1 MDIAAWLRG
10 QGLERYEAAFRENEI
25 DWAVLPELTAD
36 DLKDIGVTAVGH
48 RRKLLAAIAALR
60 APGASLN
67 TIPASEPRDGGP
79 FSTPGTPSPGGHP
92 AAHPHASEARA
103 GAEAERR
110 QLTIMFCDLVGSTP
124 LATRLDPEDLRD
136 VIGAYHRAVAEVI
149 ARFDGFV
156 AKYMGDGVLAYFG
169 YPRAHED
176 DAERAVRAGL
186 ALVSAVPKLELAA
199 EVGLQVRIGI
209 ATGLVVVGD
218 LTGSGEAQ
226 ERGVVGETPN
236 LAARLQTLAQPGMVV
251 IAPSTRR
258 LTGGHFNYREL
269 GGLALKGF
277 DEPVSAWQVVAE
289 RAVESRFEAQH
300 EIALTPLIGREEEL
314 ELLRRRW
321 RQAEEGEGR
330 VVLLVGEAGI
340 GKSRLT
346 RALLEG
352 LPSEP
357 HLRLRYFCSPHHRDS
372 ALFPVISQIEYAAGF
387 LRDDT
392 AEQKLAK
399 LDAVLARAA
408 TEPEAVELIAG
419 LLSLPAR
426 HPAPELSPQQ
436 RKEKTLAALLAQL
449 DGLAREQPV
458 LILYEDLHW
467 IDPTSLEL
475 LTAIVDRVQRLPVL
489 LLATARP
496 EFTPPWPSH
505 AHVTALSLS
514 RLSGRECVAM
524 VERIAAGKPLPAAV
538 LEQILA
544 RTDGVAL
551 FIEELTKTVIESGM
565 LIDRGDRYTMAG
577 PLPSLAIPTTLHD
590 SLTARLDR
598 LTPVKEV
605 AQIAACIGRDF
616 DYDLLAA
623 ASGLPED
630 GLRSALE
637 ALRHAELIIARGLS
651 GERYSFKHALVRD
664 AAYAGLLKSRRV
676 QLHAAIARA
685 IEQSFAHIAEAEPET
700 LAYHLTE
707 AGLPDRAA
715 GYWLRAGKI
724 AAARFANLEAIAH
737 LRRGSEAVSGFP
749 DGAIK
754 DRLELDLQLA
764 LGPCLIATQGFL
776 SNDFA
781 ATFTRARELCERL
794 SDAPEYPHV
803 MYWLALVHGYRGEM
817 PEALDACT
825 AALGLAEAAGNR
837 PAALNAMCGIGSVL
851 MAMGRLVEAR
861 RMIERGLAEF
871 DMCNEAESL
880 ATRAAGRDVGVAGMA
895 VLGWILWALG
905 YPDMAMARMGAALQ
919 RAEAIGDPHSQ
930 AFASYY
936 ASVLHAF
943 RCEPAVAHTH
953 AGRCLA
959 LSEEHGF
966 GHWRNLSRTVRGIC
980 ANQLDPSS
988 DSLATV
994 GSELAEFVGSVYQF
1008 AITALYALL
1017 SQAFLAKHQLMP
1029 AREIISKGLASAEQN
1044 SERMFNAEFF
1054 RQKARALVI
1063 EGGACVS
1070 TNAQKLLEESLAIA
1084 HGQQARS
1091 LELSAA
1097 ADLAR
1102 IYRDQGRRAE
1112 ARDLLAPVYGWFTEG
1127 FDTPDLKD
1135 AKTLLDELM
1144 CARRRQRPSA
1154 SRE

>member
-1 MDIAAWLRG
+1 MDIAAWLRSL
-10 QGLERYEAAFRENEI
+10 GLERYEAAFRENEI

-36 DLKDIGVTAVGH
+36 DLKEIGVTAVGH
-48 RRKLLAAIAALR
+48 RRKVLAAIAALR
-60 APGASLN
+60 APRAPLDP
-67 TIPASEPRDGGP
+67 IPLSAPIDGGP
-79 FSTPGTPSPGGHP
+79 PGGHP
-92 AAHPHASEARA
+92 GATAEAAGARIT
-103 GAEAERR
+103 AEAERR

-124 LATRLDPEDLRD
+124 LAARLDPEDLRD
-136 VIGAYHRAVAEVI
+136 LIGAYHRAVAEVI
-149 ARFDGFV
+149 GRFDGFV

-169 YPRAHED
+169 YPRAQEG

-186 ALVSAVPKLELAA
+186 ALVAAVPRLQLVA

-209 ATGLVVVGD
+209 ATGVVVVGD

-236 LAARLQTLAQPGMVV
+236 LAARLQTLAQPGTVV

-258 LTGGHFNYREL
+258 LTGGHFDYREL
-269 GGLALKGF
+269 GGVALKGF
-277 DEPVSAWQVVAE
+277 DDPVGACQVVAE
-289 RAVESRFEAQH
+289 SALESRFEAQH

-352 LPSEP
+352 LAGEP
-357 HLRLRYFCSPHHRDS
+357 HLRLRYFCSPHHRNS
-372 ALFPVISQIEYAAGF
+372 ALFPVISQIEHVADL

-399 LDAVLARAA
+399 LDAVLARTAA
-408 TEPEAVELIAG
+408 EPEAVDLIAD

-426 HPAPELSPQQ
+426 YPAPELSPQQ
-436 RKEKTLAALLAQL
+436 RKDKTLTALLAQIER
-449 DGLAREQPV
+449 LAREQPV
-458 LILYEDLHW
+458 LMLFEDLHW

-496 EFTPPWPSH
+496 EFGPPWPSH
-505 AHVTALSLS
+505 AHVTALSLT
-514 RLSGRECVAM
+514 RLSRRECVAL
-524 VERIAAGKPLPAAV
+524 VERITAGKPLPASV

-565 LIDRGDRYTMAG
+565 LIDRGDRYMMAG

-623 ASGLPED
+623 ASGMPEE

-651 GERYSFKHALVRD
+651 AERYSFKHALVRD

-685 IEQSFAHIAEAEPET
+685 IEQSFAHLVEVEPET

-707 AGLPDRAA
+707 AGLPDKAA
-715 GYWLRAGKI
+715 HYWLRAGKI
-724 AAARFANLEAIAH
+724 AGARFANLEAIAH
-737 LRRGSEAVSGFP
+737 LRRGIEAVGGFP
-749 DGAIK
+749 DGASK

-764 LGPCLIATQGFL
+764 LGPCLITIEGFL
-776 SNDFA
+776 SNAFA

-794 SDAPEYPHV
+794 SNAPEYPHV

-817 PEALDACT
+817 PQALDACST
-825 AALGLAEAAGNR
+825 ALGLAEAAGNR

-861 RMIERGLAEF
+861 RMIERGLTEF
-871 DMCNEAESL
+871 DMCSEAESL
-880 ATRAAGRDVGVAGMA
+880 ATRAAGRDVGVAEMA

-905 YPDMAMARMGAALQ
+905 YPDMARARVGAALQ
-919 RAEAIGDPHSQ
+919 RAEAIRDPHSQ
-930 AFASYY
+930 AYAAYF
-936 ASVLHAF
+936 ASVLHAV
-943 RCEPAVAHTH
+943 CQEPAVAHML
-953 AGRCLA
+953 AARCLA

-994 GSELAEFVGSVYQF
+994 GS
-1008 AITALYALL
+1008 
-1017 SQAFLAKHQLMP
+1017 
-1029 AREIISKGLASAEQN
+1029 
-1044 SERMFNAEFF
+1044 
-1054 RQKARALVI
+1054 
-1063 EGGACVS
+1063 
-1070 TNAQKLLEESLAIA
+1070 
-1084 HGQQARS
+1084 
-1091 LELSAA
+1091 
-1097 ADLAR
+1097 
-1102 IYRDQGRRAE
+1102 
-1112 ARDLLAPVYGWFTEG
+1112 
-1127 FDTPDLKD
+1127 
-1135 AKTLLDELM
+1135 
-1144 CARRRQRPSA
+1144 
-1154 SRE
+1154 

>member
-1 MDIAAWLRG
+1 
-10 QGLERYEAAFRENEI
+10 
-25 DWAVLPELTAD
+25 
-36 DLKDIGVTAVGH
+36 
-48 RRKLLAAIAALR
+48 
-60 APGASLN
+60 
-67 TIPASEPRDGGP
+67 
-79 FSTPGTPSPGGHP
+79 
-92 AAHPHASEARA
+92 
-103 GAEAERR
+103 
-110 QLTIMFCDLVGSTP
+110 
-124 LATRLDPEDLRD
+124 
-136 VIGAYHRAVAEVI
+136 
-149 ARFDGFV
+149 
-156 AKYMGDGVLAYFG
+156 
-169 YPRAHED
+169 
-176 DAERAVRAGL
+176 
-186 ALVSAVPKLELAA
+186 
-199 EVGLQVRIGI
+199 
-209 ATGLVVVGD
+209 
-218 LTGSGEAQ
+218 
-226 ERGVVGETPN
+226 
-236 LAARLQTLAQPGMVV
+236 
-251 IAPSTRR
+251 
-258 LTGGHFNYREL
+258 
-269 GGLALKGF
+269 
-277 DEPVSAWQVVAE
+277 
-289 RAVESRFEAQH
+289 ESRFEAQH

-352 LPSEP
+352 LAGEP
-357 HLRLRYFCSPHHRDS
+357 HLRLRYFCSPHHRNS
-372 ALFPVISQIEYAAGF
+372 ALFPVISQIEHVADL

-399 LDAVLARAA
+399 LDAVLGRTAA
-408 TEPEAVELIAG
+408 EPEAVDLIAD

-426 HPAPELSPQQ
+426 YPAPELSPQQ
-436 RKEKTLAALLAQL
+436 RKDKTLTALLAQIER
-449 DGLAREQPV
+449 LAREQPV
-458 LILYEDLHW
+458 LMLFEDLHW

-496 EFTPPWPSH
+496 EFGPPWPSH
-505 AHVTALSLS
+505 AHVTALSLT
-514 RLSGRECVAM
+514 RLSRRECVAL
-524 VERIAAGKPLPAAV
+524 VERITAGKPLPAAV

-544 RTDGVAL
+544 RADGVAL
-551 FIEELTKTVIESGM
+551 FIEELTKTVIESGV

-577 PLPSLAIPTTLHD
+577 PLPSMAIPTTLHD

-598 LTPVKEV
+598 LAPVKEV

-623 ASGLPED
+623 ASGMPED

-651 GERYSFKHALVRD
+651 AERYSFKHALVRD

-685 IEQSFAHIAEAEPET
+685 IEQSFTHVAEAEPET

-707 AGLPDRAA
+707 AGLPDKAA
-715 GYWLRAGKI
+715 SYWLRAGKI
-724 AAARFANLEAIAH
+724 ARARFANLEAIAH
-737 LRRGSEAVSGFP
+737 LRRGIEAVSGFP
-749 DGAIK
+749 DGASK

-764 LGPCLIATQGFL
+764 LGPCLITIEGFL
-776 SNDFA
+776 SNAFA
-781 ATFTRARELCERL
+781 GTFTRARELCERL
-794 SDAPEYPHV
+794 SDAPEYPHI

-817 PEALDACT
+817 PQALDACST
-825 AALGLAEAAGNR
+825 ALGLAESAGNR

-871 DMCNEAESL
+871 DMCSEAESL
-880 ATRAAGRDVGVAGMA
+880 ATRAAGRDVGVAEMA

-905 YPDMAMARMGAALQ
+905 YPDMARARVGAALQ
-919 RAEAIGDPHSQ
+919 RAEAIRDPHSQ
-930 AFASYY
+930 AYAAYF
-936 ASVLHAF
+936 ASVLHAV
-943 RCEPAVAHTH
+943 CQEPAVAHML
-953 AGRCLA
+953 AARCLA

-994 GSELAEFVGSVYQF
+994 GSELAEVVGSVHQF

-1017 SQAFLAKHQLMP
+1017 SQAFLAQHQLIP

-1044 SERMFNAEFF
+1044 SERMFEAEFL
-1054 RQKARALVI
+1054 RQKARALVM
-1063 EGGACVS
+1063 EGGPCVS
-1070 TNAQKLLEESLAIA
+1070 TDAQKLLEESLAVA
-1084 HGQQARS
+1084 QSQKARS
-1091 LELSAA
+1091 LELRAA

-1102 IYRDQGRRAE
+1102 LHRDYGRHAE
-1112 ARDLLAPVYGWFTEG
+1112 ARDLLAPLYGWFTEG
-1127 FDTPDLKD
+1127 FDTQDLKEAKALLNALD
-1135 AKTLLDELM
+1135 A
-1144 CARRRQRPSA
+1144 
-1154 SRE
+1154 

>member
-1 MDIAAWLRG
+1 MDIVAWLRG
-10 QGLERYEAAFRENEI
+10 LGLERYEAAFRDNQI
-25 DWAVLPELTAD
+25 DGAVLPELTAD

-48 RRKLLAAIAALR
+48 RRKLLQAIAQLSATQ
-60 APGASLN
+60 A
-67 TIPASEPRDGGP
+67 PRDQTSPAAPDGSGP
-79 FSTPGTPSPGGHP
+79 LPAPRTPSLGEHLWA
-92 AAHPHASEARA
+92 AAHTTEGR
-103 GAEAERR
+103 AEAERR

-124 LATRLDPEDLRD
+124 LAARLDPEDLRD

-186 ALVSAVPKLELAA
+186 ALVEAVPRLEPVAQ
-199 EVGLQVRIGI
+199 VGLQVRIGI

-236 LAARLQTLAQPGMVV
+236 LAARLQVMAQPGTVV

-258 LTGGHFNYREL
+258 LTGGHFEYREL
-269 GGLALKGF
+269 GGVVLRGF
-277 DEPVSAWQVVAE
+277 DEPLSAWQVLAE
-289 RAVESRFEAQH
+289 SAVESRFEAQH
-300 EIALTPLIGREEEL
+300 EIGLTPLIGREEEL

-321 RQAEEGEGR
+321 CQAEEGEGR
-330 VVLLVGEAGI
+330 ILLLIGEAGI

-346 RALLEG
+346 RALLDG
-352 LPSEP
+352 LASEP
-357 HLRLRYFCSPHHRDS
+357 HVRLRYFCSPHHRNS
-372 ALFPVISQIEYAAGF
+372 ALFPVISQIEHVAEF
-387 LRDDT
+387 VRDDT
-392 AEQKLAK
+392 AEGRLAK
-399 LDAVLARAA
+399 LDALLARAGA
-408 TEPEAVELIAG
+408 SPEAVDLIAD

-436 RKEKTLAALLAQL
+436 RKEKTLAALLALLEGQ
-449 DGLAREQPV
+449 AREQPV
-458 LILYEDLHW
+458 MILFEDLHW
-467 IDPTSLEL
+467 IDPTSLEW

-505 AHVTALSLS
+505 AHVTALSLT
-514 RLSGRECVAM
+514 RLSRRECVAL
-524 VERIAAGKPLPAAV
+524 VDRITDGKTLPNEV
-538 LEQILA
+538 LEQILV
-544 RTDGVAL
+544 RTDGVPL
-551 FIEELTKTVIESGM
+551 FLEELTKTVIESGM
-565 LIDRGDRYTMAG
+565 LIDRGDGYTLAG
-577 PLPSLAIPTTLHD
+577 PLPPLAIPTTLHD

-598 LTPVKEV
+598 LAPVKEV

-623 ASGLPED
+623 ASGMPED
-630 GLRSALE
+630 GLRFALE
-637 ALRHAELIIARGLS
+637 ALRHAELVIARGLS
-651 GERYSFKHALVRD
+651 GERYSFKHALVRE
-664 AAYAGLLKSRRV
+664 AAYAGLLRSRRV
-676 QLHAAIARA
+676 QLHAAIAHA
-685 IEQSFAHIAEAEPET
+685 IELSFAHLVEAEPET

-707 AGLPDRAA
+707 AGLPEKAA
-715 GYWLRAGKI
+715 SYWLRAGKI
-724 AAARFANLEAIAH
+724 AVARSANLEAIAH
-737 LRRGSEAVSGFP
+737 LRRGIEALSGLP
-749 DGAIK
+749 DGASK

-776 SNDFA
+776 SNAFA
-781 ATFTRARELCERL
+781 ATFTRARGLCERL
-794 SDAPEYPHV
+794 SDAPEHPHV

-817 PEALDACT
+817 PEALGAATT
-825 AALGLAEAAGNR
+825 ALRLAEAAGNR

-861 RMIERGLAEF
+861 QMIERSLAEF
-871 DMCNEAESL
+871 DMCNEAERL

-895 VLGWILWALG
+895 VLSWIFWALG
-905 YPDMAMARMGAALQ
+905 YPDTARAKVGAALR

-943 RCEPAVAHTH
+943 LRGPTDAHSYAERCQT
-953 AGRCLA
+953 

-966 GHWRNLSRTVRGIC
+966 GHWRNLSRAVRGVC

-994 GSELAEFVGSVYQF
+994 SNELAEFIGSVYQF

-1017 SQAFLAKHQLMP
+1017 SQAFLAKHQP
-1029 AREIISKGLASAEQN
+1029 VTAHEIILTGLRTADQK
-1044 SERMFNAEFF
+1044 SERMFVAEFL
-1054 RQKARALVI
+1054 RLNARILLM
-1063 EGGACVS
+1063 EGGPRVWID
-1070 TNAQKLLEESLAIA
+1070 AQKLLEESLAIA
-1084 HGQQARS
+1084 QDQQARS
-1091 LELSAA
+1091 LELRAV

-1102 IYRDQGRRAE
+1102 LYLDQGRGAE
-1112 ARDLLAPVYGWFTEG
+1112 ARDLLAPVYGWFVEG

-1135 AKTLLDELM
+1135 AKTLLDELIY
-1144 CARRRQRPSA
+1144 ARRRQHPSA
-1154 SRE
+1154 RYE

>member
-1 MDIAAWLRG
+1 MEIAAGVRG
-10 QGLERYEAAFRENEI
+10 LGFERYEVALRENEI
-25 DWAVLPELTAD
+25 DWAVLPKLTAD

-48 RRKLLAAIAALR
+48 RRKLLEAIAQLS
-60 APGASLN
+60 P
-67 TIPASEPRDGGP
+67 TPA
-79 FSTPGTPSPGGHP
+79 TPSPGGHP
-92 AAHPHASEARA
+92 GAPPHAAEGRA
-103 GAEAERR
+103 PAEAERR

-124 LATRLDPEDLRD
+124 LAKRLDPEDLRD
-136 VIGAYHRAVAEVI
+136 VIGAYHRAVGKVVGS
-149 ARFDGFV
+149 FDGFV

-169 YPRAHED
+169 YPWAHEG
-176 DAERAVRAGL
+176 DAERAIRAGL
-186 ALVSAVPKLELAA
+186 ALVEAVPRLELVAK
-199 EVGLQVRIGI
+199 VGLQVRIGI

-236 LAARLQTLAQPGMVV
+236 LAARLQSLAQPGTVV

-258 LTGGHFNYREL
+258 LTGGHFDYREL
-269 GGLALKGF
+269 GGVALKGF

-289 RAVESRFEAQH
+289 RAFESRFEAQH
-300 EIALTPLIGREEEL
+300 EIALTPLVGREEEL

-330 VVLLVGEAGI
+330 VLLLVGEAGI

-352 LPSEP
+352 LASEP

-372 ALFPVISQIEYAAGF
+372 ALFPVISHIEHAAGF
-387 LRDDT
+387 VRDDT
-392 AEQKLAK
+392 VEQKLAK
-399 LDAVLARAA
+399 LDSLLARAA
-408 TEPEAVELIAG
+408 TKPEAVDLIAD

-426 HPAPELSPQQ
+426 HPEPELTPQQ

-458 LILYEDLHW
+458 LMLFEDLHW

-475 LTAIVDRVQRLPVL
+475 LTAIVDRVQHLPVL
-489 LLATARP
+489 LLVTARP
-496 EFTPPWPSH
+496 EFTPPWPSQV
-505 AHVTALSLS
+505 HVTALSLT
-514 RLSGRECVAM
+514 RLGRRECVAL
-524 VERIAAGKPLPAAV
+524 VERITAGKPLPAAV
-538 LEQILA
+538 LKQILA

-551 FIEELTKTVIESGM
+551 FIEELTKTIIESGM

-623 ASGLPED
+623 ASGMPED
-630 GLRSALE
+630 SLRSALE
-637 ALRHAELIIARGLS
+637 ALRHAELIIARELS
-651 GERYSFKHALVRD
+651 PERYSFKHALVRD

-685 IEQSFAHIAEAEPET
+685 IEQSFAHLAEAEPET

-707 AGLPDRAA
+707 AGLPDKAA
-715 GYWLRAGKI
+715 DYWLRAGKI
-724 AAARFANLEAIAH
+724 AGARFANLEAIAH
-737 LRRGSEAVSGFP
+737 LRRGIEAVSGFP
-749 DGAIK
+749 DGATK
-754 DRLELDLQLA
+754 DRVELDLQFA
-764 LGPCLIATQGFL
+764 LGPCLLAAEGPR
-776 SNDFA
+776 SAASA
-781 ATFTRARELCERL
+781 ATVTRARELCERL
-794 SDAPEYPHV
+794 GSAPEYPHV
-803 MYWLALVHGYRGEM
+803 IQWSAIMHAQRGEL
-817 PEALDACT
+817 PEALDGCT
-825 AALGLAEAAGNR
+825 AAVGLAEAAGNR
-837 PAALNAMCGIGSVL
+837 PAAVSAMRAAGSVL

-861 RMIERGLAEF
+861 RMIERSLAEF

-880 ATRAAGRDVGVAGMA
+880 TTRAAGRDVGVAGMA

-905 YPDMAMARMGAALQ
+905 YPDMAMARVGAALQ

-994 GSELAEFVGSVYQF
+994 SSELAEFVGSVYQF
-1008 AITALYALL
+1008 AITALYVLL

-1044 SERMFNAEFF
+1044 SERMFKAEFL

-1063 EGGACVS
+1063 EGGACVL
-1070 TNAQKLLEESLAIA
+1070 TDAQKLLEEALAVA
-1084 HGQQARS
+1084 KSQKARS
-1091 LELSAA
+1091 LELRAA

-1102 IYRDQGRRAE
+1102 LHRDQGRLA
-1112 ARDLLAPVYGWFTEG
+1112 AGHDLLTPVYGWFTEG
-1127 FDTPDLKD
+1127 FDTQDLKE
-1135 AKTLLDELM
+1135 AKALLDEL
-1144 CARRRQRPSA
+1144 A
-1154 SRE
+1154 